1 MSGSQILENF
11 FLFTLMALVLEVS
24 VSALFSI
31 KVIDELLKNS
41 LTKAIKN
48 ILVLM
53 LAFFLVIKI
62 PQLKILAGTKIK
74 LDKVL
79 HITLSALVLARLA
92 NVFHDW
98 FQYLKR
104 KNSN

>member
-11 FLFTLMALVLEVS
+11 FLFAVMALVLEAS

-48 ILVLM
+48 VLVLM

-62 PQLKILAGTKIK
+62 PQLKVLASTKIK
-74 LDKVL
+74 LDNII
-79 HITLSALVLARLA
+79 HITLSALVLTRLA

-104 KNSN
+104 KNNN

>member
-11 FLFTLMALVLEVS
+11 FLFAVMALVLETS

-31 KVIDELLKNS
+31 KIIDELLKNS
-41 LTKAIKN
+41 LTKAIKS

-53 LAFFLVIKI
+53 LAFFLVINI
-62 PQLKILAGTKIK
+62 PQLKVLAGTKIK
-74 LDKVL
+74 LDKII

-104 KNSN
+104 KNNN